1 MDVLV
6 NILQSSKKKLFCGF
20 IDLKGAFDSVW
31 RDGLLYKIQ
40 QFNITGKCYQLIK
53 SMYDGIKSCVSIN
66 GKSSNY
72 FPSNI
77 GVRQGENLSPF
88 LFTIFLNDI
97 ENFLSGSNIH
107 KGIELEDNVFVF
119 LKLFVLL
126 YADDTVIL
134 AETSTDLQNALDL
147 YASYCKI
154 WKLEINNSKTK
165 VLVFSKGRLPMY
177 NFTINDDR
185 IEVVSEYKY
194 LGVLF
199 SRSGSFL
206 TMKKHIAKQATKAMF
221 HLLKKARAL
230 LLPIDI
236 QLELFDKTIKPILL
250 YGCEI
255 WGVGDLRIIEQV
267 QLKFLKF
274 VLNIKKSTPNCIVYG
289 ETGVMPL
296 KLDVQSRIIAFW
308 SKLIQPETIN
318 LSTKLYSLA
327 KSYYENRQTQLCFK
341 WFDNI
346 RDIFINCGC
355 NGIWENQNFPN
366 KIWLVKTIKQRL
378 SDLFINEW
386 RIQCDTNTSCTF
398 YRMFKTNFGFE
409 TYLTSIPY
417 KHRKFLLNFRTR
429 NHRLPIET
437 GRWKKIPREL
447 RVCHLCRNETGDE
460 FHLLLSCKHL
470 CNLRKHYLPLYCHRN
485 PNILK
490 LQSLMNSKNTYEQR
504 KLCIFIKSIFSTL

>member
-1 MDVLV
+1 
-6 NILQSSKKKLFCGF
+6 
-20 IDLKGAFDSVW
+20 
-31 RDGLLYKIQ
+31 
-40 QFNITGKCYQLIK
+40 
-53 SMYDGIKSCVSIN
+53 
-66 GKSSNY
+66 
-72 FPSNI
+72 
-77 GVRQGENLSPF
+77 
-88 LFTIFLNDI
+88 
-97 ENFLSGSNIH
+97 
-107 KGIELEDNVFVF
+107 
-119 LKLFVLL
+119 
-126 YADDTVIL
+126 
-134 AETSTDLQNALDL
+134 
-147 YASYCKI
+147 
-154 WKLEINNSKTK
+154 
-165 VLVFSKGRLPMY
+165 MY
-177 NFTINDDR
+177 NFTFNDDR

-206 TMKKHIAKQATKAMF
+206 TIKKHIAKQATKAMF
-221 HLLKKARAL
+221 HILKKARAL
-230 LLPIDI
+230 LLPIYK

-267 QLKFLKF
+267 QLKNLKF

-296 KLDVQSRIIAFW
+296 KLDIQSRIVAFW

-327 KSYYENRQTQLCFK
+327 KSYYENRQTQSCFK

-409 TYLTSIPY
+409 TYSTSIPY
-417 KHRKFLLNFRTR
+417 KHRKFLLNF
-429 NHRLPIET
+429 
-437 GRWKKIPREL
+437 
-447 RVCHLCRNETGDE
+447 
-460 FHLLLSCKHL
+460 
-470 CNLRKHYLPLYCHRN
+470 
-485 PNILK
+485 
-490 LQSLMNSKNTYEQR
+490 
-504 KLCIFIKSIFSTL
+504 